1 MNYFI
6 QVPHEKLKVPIQKLM
21 GELGCRWHTK
31 EIIADWDWINAEPRP
46 KFYFSDD
53 GKRTEWDAEKTPYN
67 GASGRL
73 KVDCEGLAQLVED
86 KLYAHLLP
94 VRRTNEVYYVDT
106 INPTIS
112 RLLQAH
118 AFLLG
123 WKWGT
128 SGQEIQ
134 YCEYKYLFLWEDGT
148 LARSL
153 VDDCAKAS
161 SNYLEYTRV
170 NIEGFFRIRPY
181 TKKS

>member
-94 VRRTNEVYYVDT
+94 AQKAGEIYYVKT
-106 INPTIS
+106 MNERVS
-112 RLLQAH
+112 SLLQSH
-118 AFLLG
+118 AFELG
-123 WKWGT
+123 WEWAIGGKKL
-128 SGQEIQ
+128 Q
-134 YCEYKYLFLWEDGT
+134 YLYAPYLFLWDDGKIAYGNDT
-148 LARSL
+148 
-153 VDDCAKAS
+153 VDC
-161 SNYLEYTRV
+161 ETYTRV
-170 NIEGFFRIRPY
+170 NIEDFFRIRPY